1 MVELGHAAGG
11 GAEDVGGGALLG
23 EVALAHPVGLIVAWT
38 NARAVKLA
46 VGILDAG
53 LLGIWR
59 WNI

>member
-1 MVELGHAAGG
+1 MEHGGAAGG
-11 GAEDVGGGALLG
+11 GADDVAGRALLG
-23 EVALAHPVGLIVAWT
+23 EVALAHPVGLVVGVD
-38 NARAVKLA
+38 ARAVKVA